1 MIKDIRTFK
10 VDNNLVPNAPVTLH
24 FIDST
29 NIIDGYKSYLERFT
43 FATLIFENDP
53 EVLKAYNIYIYGN
66 IEMAI
71 EQQID
76 KEELIA
82 KLDKEIA
89 MLKSEVER
97 SEKMLSNPG
106 FVSKAPEAK
115 INLEKEKLAK
125 NKAQLENVLAKR
137 NSL

>member
-1 MIKDIRTFK
+1 M
-10 VDNNLVPNAPVTLH
+10 
-24 FIDST
+24 
-29 NIIDGYKSYLERFT
+29 GRFT

>member
-1 MIKDIRTFK
+1 MDVVILETGLGGR
-10 VDNNLVPNAPVTLH
+10 L
-24 FIDST
+24 DST
-29 NIIDGYKSYLERFT
+29 NVIDGYKSYLERFT

-125 NKAQLENVLAKR
+125 NKVQLENVLAKR

>member
-1 MIKDIRTFK
+1 
-10 VDNNLVPNAPVTLH
+10 
-24 FIDST
+24 
-29 NIIDGYKSYLERFT
+29 
-43 FATLIFENDP
+43 
-53 EVLKAYNIYIYGN
+53 
-66 IEMAI
+66 MAI

-106 FVSKAPEAK
+106 FVSKAPETK